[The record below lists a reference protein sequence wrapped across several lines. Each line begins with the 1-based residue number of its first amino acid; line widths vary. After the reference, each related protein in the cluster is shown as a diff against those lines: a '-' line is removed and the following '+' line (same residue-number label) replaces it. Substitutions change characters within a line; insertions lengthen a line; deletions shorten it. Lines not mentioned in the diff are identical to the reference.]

1 MVMSNTALQGSQQTV
16 LVVDDDEFSREVL
29 RKKLSFWG
37 VTDIHMAHDGCDG
50 LAVLNA
56 MTRAPDFLI
65 CDIFMPD
72 MDGIE
77 FIGELA
83 KREFKGALIL
93 VTGVNRDMLEVAE
106 SMATMK
112 GLRVLGTFIKPLHYE
127 PLGQVLGFS
136 TASEQKHDP
145 K

>member
-1 MVMSNTALQGSQQTV
+1 MSNTALQGSQQTV

-29 RKKLSFWG
+29 RKKLNFWG

-50 LAVLNA
+50 LAVLDVMA
-56 MTRAPDFLI
+56 RAPDFLI

-72 MDGIE
+72 MDGVE
-77 FIGELA
+77 FVVELA
-83 KREFKGALIL
+83 KRQYKGGIVL
-93 VTGVNRDMLEVAE
+93 VSGVSRDMLEVAQT
-106 SMATMK
+106 MATMK